1 MVSYSRFSSSF
12 HLSFWSFLFLSFTSQ
27 PQEES
32 LTFQSILDG
41 LEAEILKYRE
51 ELNKMQILS
60 SEAQI
65 SKKTAKVTC

>member
-1 MVSYSRFSSSF
+1 MFHILFFFSLVPLVCVFPS
-12 HLSFWSFLFLSFTSQ
+12 LTSG

-32 LTFQSILDG
+32 LTFQSILDS

-60 SEAQI
+60 NEAQT
-65 SKKTAKVTC
+65 SKKAVKVTC